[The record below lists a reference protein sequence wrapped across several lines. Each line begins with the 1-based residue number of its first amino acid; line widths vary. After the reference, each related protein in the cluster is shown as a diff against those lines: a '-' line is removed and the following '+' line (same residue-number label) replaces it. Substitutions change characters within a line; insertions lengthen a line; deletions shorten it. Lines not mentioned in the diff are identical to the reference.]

1 MNPVIYSLVTPF
13 LLIIYLNLRL
23 GKENRKSYIFNEVI
37 FYVHKPI
44 ATSDISVVIVGIEG
58 GQGPRFAPASLCNC
72 TKCLESPSYFR
83 LSLIDTGDGQP
94 MKCYGAAEH
103 FEGVVEYWSR
113 ALWGTQRLGT

>member
-1 MNPVIYSLVTPF
+1 VNPVIYSLVTPF

-23 GKENRKSYIFNEVI
+23 GKENRKIYIFNEVI

-83 LSLIDTGDGQP
+83 LSPIDTGDGQP